1 MLRAGIVGL
10 PNVGKST
17 LFNAMTKAEAV
28 ATSYMFSTIEPNIG
42 VVSVKD
48 DRLAVLK
55 DIYNPKKVTPTTF
68 EFTDIAG
75 LVSGASMGEGLG
87 NQFLSQI
94 REVDAICQV
103 VRCFEDKSVAHVDN
117 SVDPVRDIETIKLE
131 LFMADMQLI
140 DRRLERLE
148 KKVKAKVKEAILE
161 QSVLKRI
168 KDAMEEG
175 GNPQTIDFDDEEL
188 KLIRSFNLLVL
199 KPMIIVA
206 NIGEDDLSDISQNP
220 FHEALE
226 TYAKNESVDIVY
238 ISAKVEAEIASL
250 SDEEQTTFLDAYGM
264 KKSGLDVLIEKSYA
278 LLGLKTFFTAGDP
291 EVRAW
296 TFREGMKAP
305 ECAGTIHS
313 DFERGFIKAETLAF
327 DDLVTYG
334 TPLKA
339 REHGKVRL
347 EGKEYHVKDGDI
359 IHFRFN
365 V

>member
-28 ATSYMFSTIEPNIG
+28 ATSYMFSTIEPNVGI
-42 VVSVKD
+42 VSVKD
-48 DRLAVLK
+48 DRLAVLQN
-55 DIYNPKKVTPTTF
+55 IYKPKKVTPTTF

-75 LVSGASMGEGLG
+75 LVSGASQGEGLG

-117 SVDPVRDIETIKLE
+117 SVDPIRDIETIKLE
-131 LFMADMQLI
+131 LFLADMDLI
-140 DRRLERLE
+140 DRRLQRLE
-148 KKVKAKVKEAILE
+148 KKVKAKVKEALIE
-161 QSVLKRI
+161 QSVIKQI
-168 KDAMEEG
+168 KDVMEEG

-206 NIGEDDLSDISQNP
+206 NIGEDDLQDVTKNP
-220 FHEALE
+220 YYEALE
-226 TYAKNESVDIVY
+226 TYVQHENVGIVY
-238 ISAKVEAEIASL
+238 ISAKVESEIASL
-250 SDEEQTTFLDAYGM
+250 SDEEQASFMEAYGM
-264 KKSGLDVLIEKSYA
+264 TKSGLDVLIEKSYA

-296 TFREGMKAP
+296 TFKEGMKAP
-305 ECAGTIHS
+305 ACAGTIHS
-313 DFERGFIKAETLAF
+313 DFERGFIKAETLAYN
-327 DDLVTYG
+327 DLVTYG
-334 TPLKA
+334 TQQHAK
-339 REHGKVRL
+339 EHGKVRL
-347 EGKEYHVKDGDI
+347 EGKEYFVKDGDI